1 MRTWGFADGWPTF
14 ACTSHYNCHFFDDA
28 PMSAE
33 RKLVHTTRVPLRWG
47 DMDAQGHVNNT
58 LYFRYMEQARIE
70 WLTWLEQRCGGFPGQ
85 GSVIV
90 NASCT
95 FISPLIY
102 PGTVEVRMYLD
113 PPGRS
118 SIGTHYEIWSGE
130 AKHAEGGAK
139 LVWID
144 QRSQRSVRLPERVAA
159 LAAQGAAVSGQ

>member
-1 MRTWGFADGWPTF
+1 
-14 ACTSHYNCHFFDDA
+14 
-28 PMSAE
+28 MSAE
-33 RKLVHTTRVPLRWG
+33 RKLVHTTRVPIRWG

-70 WLTWLEQRCGGFPGQ
+70 WLAWLDQRCGGFPGQ

-95 FISPLIY
+95 FIAPLTY

-118 SIGTHYEIWSGE
+118 SIGTYYELWIGE
-130 AKHAEGGAK
+130 IRYAEGSAK

-144 QRSQRSVRLPERVAA
+144 QRSQRSAPLPERVAA
-159 LAAQGAAVSGQ
+159 LAAQGEAVPGQ

>member
-1 MRTWGFADGWPTF
+1 MA
-14 ACTSHYNCHFFDDA
+14 
-28 PMSAE
+28 AE
-33 RKLVHTTRVPLRWG
+33 RKLVHTTRVAIRWA

-58 LYFRYMEQARIE
+58 LYFRYMERARIE
-70 WLTWLEQRCGGFPGQ
+70 WLTWLDQRCGGFPGQ

-95 FISPLIY
+95 FIAPLTY

-118 SIGTHYEIWSGE
+118 SIGTHYELWLAE
-130 AKHAEGGAK
+130 TKHAEGSAK

-144 QRSQRSVRLPERVAA
+144 QRSQRSARLPERVAA
-159 LAAQGAAVSGQ
+159 LAAEGEAVPGQ